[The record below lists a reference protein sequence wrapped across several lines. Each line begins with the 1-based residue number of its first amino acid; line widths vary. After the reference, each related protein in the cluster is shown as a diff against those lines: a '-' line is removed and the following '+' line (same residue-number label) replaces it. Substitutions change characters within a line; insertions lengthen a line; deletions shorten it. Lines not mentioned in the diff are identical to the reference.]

1 VRPETKKKVE
11 ESVAKLGYKVNTS
24 ARALATGKY
33 GAIGLLN
40 LNSTL
45 YGPITMNE
53 SIQKNALEQHYK
65 VNYLTVNSIENESV
79 MNGIEMLFATGVD
92 GILVAVPRSLQEVN
106 LDLFKKYKIPVVIR
120 DHSSVPKEVK
130 LNQRLVSSVATEYL
144 VTLGHKRIAFA
155 GGDKKWFDEHERL
168 ASWKITMKKAHL
180 DNQLFFE
187 GDWSAASGYLMAEK
201 ILSQDDKVSAIY
213 SASDLIALGVLKY
226 LNDRK
231 LRDISVVSTDA
242 MPESEFYFPSL
253 TTIKY
258 DYEELGRRYF
268 QYLLNLITNKPLSV
282 YAHSLQVDLSIRD
295 STHRRKD

>member
-1 VRPETKKKVE
+1 
-11 ESVAKLGYKVNTS
+11 
-24 ARALATGKY
+24 
-33 GAIGLLN
+33 
-40 LNSTL
+40 
-45 YGPITMNE
+45 
-53 SIQKNALEQHYK
+53 
-65 VNYLTVNSIENESV
+65 
-79 MNGIEMLFATGVD
+79 
-92 GILVAVPRSLQEVN
+92 
-106 LDLFKKYKIPVVIR
+106 
-120 DHSSVPKEVK
+120 
-130 LNQRLVSSVATEYL
+130 
-144 VTLGHKRIAFA
+144 
-155 GGDKKWFDEHERL
+155 
-168 ASWKITMKKAHL
+168 MKKAHL